1 MLLSIVIPVYNLERY
16 IGRCLESCLDQFSCE
31 GNKYEII
38 CVDDGSKDN
47 SASIIKRYSEHDARI
62 KYIYKKNGGV
72 SSARNLGLTK
82 ASGEYVWFV
91 DGDDWIR
98 KDSIIVIENILASI
112 SEKTDSVLFGSKIVY
127 EYENR
132 QIESEPS
139 YEIGGV

>member
-1 MLLSIVIPVYNLERY
+1 M
-16 IGRCLESCLDQFSCE
+16 
-31 GNKYEII
+31 
-38 CVDDGSKDN
+38 
-47 SASIIKRYSEHDARI
+47 
-62 KYIYKKNGGV
+62 
-72 SSARNLGLTK
+72 
-82 ASGEYVWFV
+82 WFV